1 MSIAVTTTDPTNT
14 GVSTTSSSSLTGS
27 NAADLQSSF
36 LTLLV
41 AQLKNQDPTNPME
54 NNELTSQLAQISTVS
69 GIEKL
74 NTTLGSISGQIDN
87 SQSLQASNLI
97 GHGVMIPGTTENLL
111 STAQNFDTCGGD
123 MLDKL
128 DAALRFQQEALN
140 LRAQR
145 QEVLA
150 ANIANADTPGYQAR
164 DIDFASELKKV
175 MQRGRDATSVV
186 ALTMTSTQH
195 IPAQALTP
203 PTAELQYR
211 IPDQPSLD
219 GNTVDMDR
227 ERTQFADNSLQYQ
240 MSLSALSGQIKG
252 MMNVLQSGN

>member
-1 MSIAVTTTDPTNT
+1 
-14 GVSTTSSSSLTGS
+14 
-27 NAADLQSSF
+27 
-36 LTLLV
+36 
-41 AQLKNQDPTNPME
+41 
-54 NNELTSQLAQISTVS
+54 
-69 GIEKL
+69 
-74 NTTLGSISGQIDN
+74 
-87 SQSLQASNLI
+87 
-97 GHGVMIPGTTENLL
+97 
-111 STAQNFDTCGGD
+111 

-150 ANIANADTPGYQAR
+150 ANIANADTPVIRRA
-164 DIDFASELKKV
+164 ISILPVNLKKV

-211 IPDQPSLD
+211 IRTSLRLTVIPSIWIANAPSLPITAC
-219 GNTVDMDR
+219 NTR
-227 ERTQFADNSLQYQ
+227 
-240 MSLSALSGQIKG
+240 
-252 MMNVLQSGN
+252 

>member
-1 MSIAVTTTDPTNT
+1 
-14 GVSTTSSSSLTGS
+14 
-27 NAADLQSSF
+27 
-36 LTLLV
+36 
-41 AQLKNQDPTNPME
+41 
-54 NNELTSQLAQISTVS
+54 
-69 GIEKL
+69 
-74 NTTLGSISGQIDN
+74 
-87 SQSLQASNLI
+87 
-97 GHGVMIPGTTENLL
+97 
-111 STAQNFDTCGGD
+111 

-145 QEVLA
+145 QEILA

-164 DIDFASELKKV
+164 DMDFASELQKV
-175 MQRGRDATSVV
+175 IQRGREEVGRVS
-186 ALTMTSTQH
+186 LTRTAAQH

-203 PTAELQYR
+203 PAAELLYR

-240 MSLSALSGQIKG
+240 MSLSALSGQIKS
-252 MMNVLQSGN
+252 MMNVLQGGG